1 MKKKLSNKTFFY
13 HNQPYTAAAPL
24 EGDEMMRPASPK
36 AVLWSAAHKV
46 STKGKCGAPW
56 PSIENK
62 SPKTLI
68 VNYLSTN
75 VMLRKNETIQKLTI
89 ALRCMK

>member
-36 AVLWSAAHKV
+36 AELWSAAHKV
-46 STKGKCGAPW
+46 SPTAVAVCHGNQPKTSFK
-56 PSIENK
+56 
-62 SPKTLI
+62 KTLI
-68 VNYLSTN
+68 INYLSTN
-75 VMLRKNETIQKLTI
+75 VMLKKNESFQKNTR
-89 ALRCMK
+89 LRLDL

>member
-1 MKKKLSNKTFFY
+1 MKKKLSNKTFF
-13 HNQPYTAAAPL
+13 HNQPYTAAPL

-46 STKGKCGAPW
+46 STKGKCGAQW

-62 SPKTLI
+62 PKTLI
-68 VNYLSTN
+68 INYLSTN
-75 VMLRKNETIQKLTI
+75 VMLKKSESFQKTPD
-89 ALRCMK
+89 CD

>member
-13 HNQPYTAAAPL
+13 RNQPYTAAAPL

-36 AVLWSAAHKV
+36 ACLWPAAHKV

-56 PSIENK
+56 
-62 SPKTLI
+62 SPNRKQTQNTYNQLFKRQRNALKERI
-68 VNYLSTN
+68 VSKNTR
-75 VMLRKNETIQKLTI
+75 LRLD
-89 ALRCMK
+89 L

>member
-13 HNQPYTAAAPL
+13 RNQPYTAAAPL

-46 STKGKCGAPW
+46 STRGKCGAPW
-56 PSIENK
+56 SSIENK
-62 SPKTLI
+62 PQ
-68 VNYLSTN
+68 
-75 VMLRKNETIQKLTI
+75 KNTDNQLFKYQSN
-89 ALRCMK
+89 A